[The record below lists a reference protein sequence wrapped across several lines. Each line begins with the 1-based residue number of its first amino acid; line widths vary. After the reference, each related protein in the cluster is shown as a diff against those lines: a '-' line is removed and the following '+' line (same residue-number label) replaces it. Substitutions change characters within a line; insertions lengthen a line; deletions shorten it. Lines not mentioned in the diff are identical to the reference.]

1 MSKSDETTR
10 IDVNVGRPGEPLASR
25 LAVMVQIY
33 GENIGRR
40 YPLDRHLMTLG
51 RGELNDIVL
60 PFDNV
65 SRYHAELECDDE
77 RVMIRDKGSTNG
89 TYVND
94 RALQKDRF
102 LNSGDLVKVGS
113 TIFKFLA
120 GSDLE
125 TLYFE
130 EIYRM
135 TIIDGL
141 TEIHNKR
148 YLLEF
153 TAREMAR
160 CRRYGRALSMIMFDV
175 DHFKRINDT
184 HGHTAGDYVLRTLAQ
199 SVAPRVRTEEL
210 FSRYGGEEFA
220 VVLPESDVT
229 HAALVAEKLRALIES
244 TSFSFD
250 GKAISVTVSL
260 GVGQMGEA
268 HTSPEAFLHAVDGAL
283 YASKN
288 SGRNRVSQI

>member
-1 MSKSDETTR
+1 MSKSDEDTR
-10 IDVNVGRPGEPLASR
+10 VDKSVGRPGEPLASR

-51 RGELNDIVL
+51 RGDMNDIVL

-77 RVMIRDKGSTNG
+77 RVLIRDKGSTNG

-160 CRRYGRALSMIMFDV
+160 CRRYDRALSLIMFDV

-199 SVAPRVRTEEL
+199 AVAPRVRTEEL
-210 FSRYGGEEFA
+210 FARYGGEEFTI
-220 VVLPESDVT
+220 VLPESDLE
-229 HAALVAEKLRALIES
+229 HAALFAEKVRELIEG
-244 TSFSFD
+244 TPFTFD
-250 GKAISVTVSL
+250 GKAIPVTVSL
-260 GVGQMGEA
+260 GVGQMSDVLV
-268 HTSPEAFLHAVDGAL
+268 SPENFLHAVDGAL

-288 SGRNRVSQI
+288 GGRNRVSQV